1 MQDTLD
7 DPDLAWLLCAEAS
20 AGMFPMATPLS

>member
-1 MQDTLD
+1 MIQLD
-7 DPDLAWLLCAEAS
+7 DPDLAWLLCAEAN